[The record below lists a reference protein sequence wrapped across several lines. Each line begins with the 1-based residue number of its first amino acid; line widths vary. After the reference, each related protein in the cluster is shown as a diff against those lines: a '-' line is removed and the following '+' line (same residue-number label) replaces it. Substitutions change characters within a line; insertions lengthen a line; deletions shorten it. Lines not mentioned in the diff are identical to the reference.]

1 MNSKNHRL
9 AKGYMNKVLYVNLSE
24 ASYHSESLDPKT
36 AELFFGGRG
45 FGICF
50 LFEHF
55 KKLQQAG
62 RYKNPFAEVD
72 PLSADNVIVIATS
85 PATGTKMPT
94 SGRVHMNYKS
104 PLSGA
109 LGSTNAGGRWA
120 VEFKKSGYD
129 LLVLTGKSPK
139 PVYLV
144 ISSAGVE
151 FVEAESLKDL
161 SSIETRT
168 AIKEKRSRKA
178 QVLTIGAGGKN
189 LSYFASVLS
198 DRGKALGRGGGG
210 AVFGSKNLYAIAVLP
225 GREMAIEVANEN
237 NLQLKNKSGA
247 SYLASLK
254 LNVGKFTKNEA
265 HFGILSSMG
274 SLGILGMVDNFGQLV
289 HNNLRDTDHNPADIR
304 KINGEALRNHAKNAK
319 PGETRIEVKRGACFN
334 CPITCKRETRLI
346 DGKGDLIEAGEGPEF
361 ESAALMGANLSI
373 YDLAIITQA
382 NYLANH
388 YGLDTISLGAT
399 IASFF
404 DLYDVVVE
412 KAENLQPLEEK
423 FLEEV
428 ADFISEYGTPGF
440 GKSELLIPLVHL
452 IGKGEG
458 IGRHLARGSYRFCE
472 RYGHKELSMSVKK
485 LELPAYDPRTSFSQA
500 LCYEMNNRG
509 GCHLQGGYTAPQA
522 YCAGYAEWPADRIEG
537 TPLIAKNATLKN
549 TILDVICA
557 CAYGS
562 FSLNLDEYAALIS
575 AVTGLEYNSG
585 TLKKLASRVITL
597 EKVFNILCGLTRDD
611 DWLPDRFYSE
621 TIQVKGST
629 AICRR
634 EEFQKMHHEYYD
646 SLGWDRNGKPTEE
659 TLGELELSEFCTQI
673 TLSEN

>member
-1 MNSKNHRL
+1 
-9 AKGYMNKVLYVNLSE
+9 MNKALYVDLSE
-24 ASYHSESLDPKT
+24 KSYHSEPIEPKT

-50 LFEHF
+50 LFKHF
-55 KKLQQAG
+55 KTLQQEG
-62 RYKNPFAEVD
+62 KYKHPFAEVD
-72 PLSADNVIVIATS
+72 PLSADNVIVVATS
-85 PATGTKMPT
+85 PATGTQMPT

-104 PLSGA
+104 PLTGA

-144 ISSAGVE
+144 ISGAGVE

-161 SSIETRT
+161 SSIASRT
-168 AIKEKRSRKA
+168 AIKEKLAQKA

-198 DRGKALGRGGGG
+198 DRGKAFGRGGGG

-225 GREMAIEVANEN
+225 DREKAIEVADEK

-247 SYLASLK
+247 SYQARLK
-254 LNVGKFTKNEA
+254 LNLGKFTKREE

-274 SLGILGMVDNFGQLV
+274 SLGILGMVDNFGQLA
-289 HNNLRDTDHNPADIR
+289 HNNMRDTDHNPADI
-304 KINGEALRNHAKNAK
+304 KNINGEALRNHAKNAK
-319 PGETRIEVKRGACFN
+319 PGATKIEVKRGTCFN

-346 DGKGDLIEAGEGPEF
+346 DGKGNLIEAGEGPEF
-361 ESAALMGANLSI
+361 ESTALMGANLSI

-382 NYLANH
+382 NNLANH
-388 YGLDTISLGAT
+388 YGLDTISLGGT

-404 DLYDVVVE
+404 DLYDVVVK
-412 KAENLQPLEEK
+412 KAENLQPLEKK
-423 FLEEV
+423 FLEAAAE
-428 ADFISEYGTPGF
+428 FTSEYGTPGF
-440 GKSELLIPLVHL
+440 GKAELLIPLVHL
-452 IGKGEG
+452 IGNAQG
-458 IGRHLARGSYRFCE
+458 IGRHLAQGSYRFCE

-509 GCHLQGGYTAPQA
+509 GCHLEGGYTAPQA

-549 TILDVICA
+549 TTLDVIGV

-585 TLKKLASRVITL
+585 SLIKLARRVITL
-597 EKVFNILCGLTRDD
+597 EKFFNVLCGLTQND
-611 DWLPDRFYSE
+611 DWLPDRFYAE
-621 TIQVKGST
+621 PIQAKGNT
-629 AICRR
+629 AMCRR
-634 EEFQKMHHEYYD
+634 QEFQKMHHEYYD
-646 SLGWDRNGKPTEE
+646 SLGWDRNGKPTGE
-659 TLGELELSEFCTQI
+659 TLRELELLEVVSGVSAAVDQKKRPV
-673 TLSEN
+673 